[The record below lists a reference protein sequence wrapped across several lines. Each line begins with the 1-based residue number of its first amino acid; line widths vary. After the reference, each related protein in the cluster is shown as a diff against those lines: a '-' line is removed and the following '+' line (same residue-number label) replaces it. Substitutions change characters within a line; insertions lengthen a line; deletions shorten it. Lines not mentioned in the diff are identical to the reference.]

1 MSDSRSFRGP
11 RREGGSRRRRDRG
24 GADTPYS
31 RGRYTSGDAS
41 QSWKHDLFDKA
52 SDEGKEVEET
62 GWGTRRSRH
71 DEDLARGTPVVVS
84 NLHWEVSEDDLK
96 SVFSEQVGPVQSA
109 KISYDRAGRST
120 GNATVVFEHHSDAD
134 RALELDGK
142 KMKGQA
148 IEVRLKPAPV
158 RAAPSSRIIQPR
170 GDRMNDRPPKKQE
183 VVFTVR
189 TTRRR

>member
-1 MSDSRSFRGP
+1 MFPLPIHFGTGNFKHGSCSEVKESGVDCRKPVEMEVEELSLDEIIKREKREKKDSHAPRERTQKRDRDEHMSDSRSFRGP

-24 GADTPYS
+24 GTDTPYS
-31 RGRYTSGDAS
+31 RGRYNTSGDAS

-96 SVFSEQVGPVQSA
+96 VIIPSPIQETVSPTLVL
-109 KISYDRAGRST
+109 IGRS
-120 GNATVVFEHHSDAD
+120 EC
-134 RALELDGK
+134 
-142 KMKGQA
+142 
-148 IEVRLKPAPV
+148 I
-158 RAAPSSRIIQPR
+158 
-170 GDRMNDRPPKKQE
+170 
-183 VVFTVR
+183 
-189 TTRRR
+189 